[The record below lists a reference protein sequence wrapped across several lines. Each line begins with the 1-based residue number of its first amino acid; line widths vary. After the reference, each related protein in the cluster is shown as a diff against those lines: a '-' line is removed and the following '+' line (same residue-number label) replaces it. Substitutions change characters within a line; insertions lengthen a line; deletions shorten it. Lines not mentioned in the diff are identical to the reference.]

1 MAKGGSED
9 ECCDAKNRS
18 DESNESNESI
28 ESNVCT

>member
-18 DESNESNESI
+18 DESNESI